1 MNVALWILQGVLAA
15 AFTGAGLMKLALDK
29 KVLADKGMDFVN
41 EVSSGF
47 IKTLGAAELLGA
59 IGVVL
64 PAIVGI
70 APLLVP
76 VAATCLATVMVGA
89 IVVHLRRNEHAA
101 ILAPLVLLIAATAVA
116 WGRFGP
122 YAF

>member
-1 MNVALWILQGVLAA
+1 VNTTLWILQGVLAA
-15 AFTGAGLMKLALDK
+15 AFAGAGLMKLAVDK
-29 KVLADKGMDFVN
+29 KVLADKGMGFVE

-47 IKTLGAAELLGA
+47 VKSLGTAELLGA

-64 PAIVGI
+64 PAIVNI
-70 APLLVP
+70 APILVP
-76 VAATCLATVMVGA
+76 VAATCLAIVMVGA
-89 IVVHLRRNEHAA
+89 VVVHIRRGEHAE
-101 ILAPLVLLIAATAVA
+101 ILPPAVLLAVAVAVA